1 MEFLSL
7 RRRHSSSRNVL
18 NGEERGETAVFAGGK
33 LDISQVFWEEAKASH
48 LNQNS
53 FVNKVWPK
61 KAFSLAERTQEFQ
74 DSLHL
79 AC

>member
-1 MEFLSL
+1 MFSQEASWILAKF
-7 RRRHSSSRNVL
+7 
-18 NGEERGETAVFAGGK
+18 FGK
-33 LDISQVFWEEAKASH
+33 DAKASH

-61 KAFSLAERTQEFQ
+61 KAFCLAERTQEFQ

>member
-7 RRRHSSSRNVL
+7 RRRRSSSRNIL
-18 NGEERGETAVFAGGK
+18 NGEQRGETAVFAGGK
-33 LDISQVFWEEAKASH
+33 LDISQVFWERAKASH

-61 KAFSLAERTQEFQ
+61 TTFSLAGRTQEFQ